1 MYRLTGTFTLL
12 SPLSHI
18 GESISTNSYL
28 VQEPILQPDGSLEEV
43 FCYSGNAWRGQLR
56 DLCAAYMLDKLNS
69 RVPLD
74 AFHLLFSGGK
84 IGGDQKVDVERIRQI
99 RQIIPMLSLFGGGLG
114 NQIMPGKLR
123 VSNCYPVCREAM
135 HLLPDDYAS
144 DAHAISYRQMT
155 MEKSFSRKDD
165 SKNDNLLPHLNE
177 MDLPLLEGKSKKSD
191 EVNTQ
196 MRMTAELVIAGTKLH
211 TSIDILDASEI
222 ELGALVSGIHKFSES
237 PHIGGQ
243 ANRGHGRALLD
254 YRLLDTA
261 TGEMRDF
268 IRVKHDTTLL
278 SQHAQAA
285 KDAYD
290 QHLRAQYDAM
300 LEAKGGEMMQLLG
313 AA

>member
-28 VQEPILQPDGSLEEV
+28 VQEPILQPNGELEEV

-56 DLCAAYMLDKLNS
+56 DLCAGYMLDKLQT

-84 IGGDQKVDVERIRQI
+84 IGGDQKVDIERIRTL

-123 VSNCYPVCREAM
+123 VSNCYPVCQETA
-135 HLLPDDYAS
+135 HLLPDDYA
-144 DAHAISYRQMT
+144 AAANAVSYRRLT

-165 SKNDNLLPHLNE
+165 SKNDNLLPHLAE

-196 MRMTAELVIAGTKLH
+196 MRMTSELVIAGTQLY
-211 TSIDILDASEI
+211 TSIDILDGTEL
-222 ELGALVSGIHKFSES
+222 ELGALVSAIHRFADS

-261 TGEMRDF
+261 TGEVRDF
-268 IRVKHDTTLL
+268 IRIKHDVTRL
-278 SQHAQAA
+278 SHHAQAA

-290 QHLRAQYDAM
+290 QHLREQYDRM
-300 LEAKGGEMMQLLG
+300 LEAKGGEIVQLLG
-313 AA
+313 GG